1 MDKIMANHFSAQAS
15 GTINTSITFLLKCGE
30 TQSWGKFRFDKG
42 LKCMDTNDLMMIDW
56 DPTDGEVDDHYTI
69 RSKGEVYQ
77 ILEERVI
84 NHPDELWR
92 VYETPSGGIHAFL
105 LSHQVTPKQ
114 GGDLITEM
122 RGDLLY
128 RDHSI
133 KRGMWGVR
141 IGPKPNRIGD
151 YVARYVATFGQG
163 IALPEHI
170 EAMKVH
176 DSFLPN
182 TPSPL

>member
-1 MDKIMANHFSAQAS
+1 MAANHFSAQAS
-15 GTINTSITFLLKCGE
+15 GTINSSISFLLKCGE
-30 TQSWGKFRFDKG
+30 TQTWGKFRFDKG
-42 LKCMDTNDLMMIDW
+42 LKCMDTFNLMMIDW
-56 DPTDGEVDDHYTI
+56 DPTDGEIDDHYTI

-84 NHPDELWR
+84 NYPDELWR

-105 LSHQVTPKQ
+105 LSHKYTPEE
-114 GGDLITEM
+114 GYSLITEM

-128 RDHSI
+128 RDLSI

-151 YVARYVATFGQG
+151 YVARYVATFGSG
-163 IALPEHI
+163 IPLPEHI

-182 TPSPL
+182 TPPPL